1 MCFSNQVGQIG
12 EVGECKKVSGYF
24 ATSQEDGGDA
34 KSPPAPKAEVVVA
47 IPGRNS
53 VPKEKGG
60 SWFGELEKSA
70 TAEGKFIYRPQ
81 LSDLTNNVEAVRM
94 VEGRTE
100 TPRRNPFKVVLKK
113 DKVEE
118 TEAKVKDGQEE
129 AEKFDSGIGSS
140 QLSIYS
146 MDAES
151 LSFSQTSIQVKLPI
165 ANFVL
170 VFKAPFSG

>member
-1 MCFSNQVGQIG
+1 MCCSNQVGQIG

-24 ATSQEDGGDA
+24 ATSQGDGGDT

-70 TAEGKFIYRPQ
+70 TVEGKFIYRPQ
-81 LSDLTNNVEAVRM
+81 LSDLTNNMETVKV

-100 TPRRNPFKVVLKK
+100 TPRRNPFKVVPKK
-113 DKVEE
+113 DKVAEMQV
-118 TEAKVKDGQEE
+118 KVNDGQEE
-129 AEKFDSGIGSS
+129 KEEKKIDSGI
-140 QLSIYS
+140 
-146 MDAES
+146 AES
-151 LSFSQTSIQVKLPI
+151 ISFSQASVQV
-165 ANFVL
+165 
-170 VFKAPFSG
+170 